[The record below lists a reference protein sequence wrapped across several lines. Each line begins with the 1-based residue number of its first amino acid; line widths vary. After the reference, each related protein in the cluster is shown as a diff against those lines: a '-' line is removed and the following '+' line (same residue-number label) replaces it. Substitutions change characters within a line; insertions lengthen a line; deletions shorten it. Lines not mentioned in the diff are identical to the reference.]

1 MASKFEIVLSLL
13 ATAVTAQQSAW
24 SQCGGTGW
32 SGSTSCVDGYACS
45 SINAYYYQCVP
56 GTATSAASS
65 TVQPTSATTTNGATV
80 TTTTAATTTISDS
93 SPAASTTSAPKTLVT
108 GYYWIRAVE
117 SPNFHSYLQ
126 AAPTATPS
134 PGPGDAYLLSPDN
147 AGQFN
152 VIDGQL
158 VYYTGGSDLL
168 YMGVENPTNKTQR
181 TLETWFNSTE
191 NDYGTFAFQGDTL
204 TWSVEDIS
212 RPNNAAWLVCGDA
225 GQLYINTGA
234 YAYETPDGCA
244 DETIHSYGGST
255 ADL

>member
-1 MASKFEIVLSLL
+1 MPKIAIFSML
-13 ATAVTAQQSAW
+13 AVAVSAQQSAW
-24 SQCGGTGW
+24 GQCGGTGW
-32 SGSTSCVDGYACS
+32 SGETTCASGYGCS

-56 GTATSAASS
+56 ATTTQAATTGTTIASTTTTTGASTTTAAASS
-65 TVQPTSATTTNGATV
+65 T
-80 TTTTAATTTISDS
+80 
-93 SPAASTTSAPKTLVT
+93 TTSAPKTLVS

-134 PGPGDAYLLSPDN
+134 PGPGDAYLLSPES

-152 VIDGQL
+152 VVDGQL
-158 VYYTGGSDLL
+158 VYYTGGDLL
-168 YMGVENPTNKTQR
+168 YMGVENPANKTQR
-181 TLETWFNSTE
+181 TLETWFDSTA

-204 TWSVEDIS
+204 TWTVADIS
-212 RPNNAAWLVCGDA
+212 RPNTAAWLVCGDE
-225 GQLYINTGA
+225 GQLFINTGA

>member
-1 MASKFEIVLSLL
+1 M
-13 ATAVTAQQSAW
+13 
-24 SQCGGTGW
+24 
-32 SGSTSCVDGYACS
+32 
-45 SINAYYYQCVP
+45 
-56 GTATSAASS
+56 ATSTTTTAGASTTTAAASS
-65 TVQPTSATTTNGATV
+65 T
-80 TTTTAATTTISDS
+80 
-93 SPAASTTSAPKTLVT
+93 TTSAPETLVS

-134 PGPGDAYLLSPDN
+134 PVPGDAYLLSPES

-152 VIDGQL
+152 VVDGQL
-158 VYYTGGSDLL
+158 VYYTGGDLL

-181 TLETWFNSTE
+181 TLETWFDSTA

-204 TWSVEDIS
+204 TWTVADIS
-212 RPNNAAWLVCGDA
+212 RPNTAAWLVCGDE
-225 GQLYINTGA
+225 GQLFINTGA